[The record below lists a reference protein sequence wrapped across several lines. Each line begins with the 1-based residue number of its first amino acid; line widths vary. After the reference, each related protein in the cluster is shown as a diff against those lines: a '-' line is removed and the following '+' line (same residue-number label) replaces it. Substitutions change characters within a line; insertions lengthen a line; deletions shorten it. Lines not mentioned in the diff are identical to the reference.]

1 MYSAHGWATIWP
13 SFKNDDSVDDL
24 LEQERLEALRDQIAA
39 HIQHGGLERTEGRM
53 NPFAEIRTLNNEMH
67 LWLSGNNNHA
77 QWHEAIVD
85 LFHYIASVA
94 PGAYGLLY
102 TMNDEDA
109 AHPNQFRVWVLA
121 RGALVERGD
130 PFLSPYFPTVEDLAS
145 GS

>member
-13 SFKNDDSVDDL
+13 SFKNDDAVDDL
-24 LEQERLEALRDQIAA
+24 LEQDQMDALSGQIAA
-39 HIQHGGLERTEGRM
+39 HIQHLGLERTDQQM
-53 NPFAEIRTLNNEMH
+53 NPFAEIRTLNNEVQ
-67 LWLSGNNNHA
+67 LWLTGNNNHA

-102 TMNDEDA
+102 TLNDEDA
-109 AHPNQFRVWVLA
+109 ALAHQFRVWVLA

-130 PFLSPYFPTVEDLAS
+130 PFLSPYFPTVEDFAS